1 MPFSMVE
8 FIFGPVSEVFD
19 LLFLSYLFLAFG
31 VEEETLL
38 INHVL
43 QNLFGGFE
51 VVPLPV
57 EYFLADWLLLVV
69 VQSVEKRMA
78 YT

>member
-1 MPFSMVE
+1 MVE
-8 FIFGPVSEVFD
+8 FILGPITEIFD
-19 LLFLSYLFLAFG
+19 LLFLSYLLFALG
-31 VEEETLL
+31 VEEETFL

-57 EYFLADWLLLVV
+57 EYFLADWLLLVI

-78 YT
+78 LTYKR